1 MKVFLILP
9 MHLFEYNKYLNEM
22 DMIYIIEDFSSNYQH
37 KQKLMLHRA
46 SMKYYYDKISK
57 NYKNVIYI
65 DYSKINYDKIC
76 LGNDIYLF
84 DPIDKP
90 IIKKLAKYNVK
101 IIDTPAFIETRQDL
115 EDYRNKLTNKKNYYH
130 DRSFYKWMRK
140 KLNLLMDGDKPIGD
154 QWSYDKENRNPFSK
168 DYKEEKI
175 KTYTNEY
182 ITEAREYVNKNFKNN
197 FGNTDN
203 FYYPITHEETKE
215 HLKKFIIKRFETFG
229 KYQDAISKKVV
240 FGSHSV
246 LSPMLNIGLI
256 TPMTIITEV
265 MNYYRKNTNTLV
277 STEAFI
283 RQLIG
288 WRSYVRFIYIYHGEE
303 IMKMN
308 YLNHHNKLPK
318 SWYTETG
325 NFPIINDMIIKVK
338 EYAYLHH
345 IERLMIMGNFALLL
359 QIEPNEIYKW
369 FMTCFIDAY
378 EWVMV
383 PNVYGMSQYSLKT
396 ISMMTRPYISSSNY
410 IKKMS
415 DYKNEPWFKLWDALY
430 WYFLI
435 THSEILNKIYAFKAQ
450 INLLKKMDEDKKEN
464 YIKLAKTFV

>member
-1 MKVFLILP
+1 
-9 MHLFEYNKYLNEM
+9 MHLFEYNKYLDEM
-22 DMIYIIEDFSSNYQH
+22 DKIYIIEDFNNYQH

-57 NYKNVIYI
+57 KYKNIVYI
-65 DYSKINYDKIC
+65 DYSKINYNKIC
-76 LGNDIYLF
+76 IGNDIYLF

-90 IIKKLAKYNVK
+90 IIKKLAKYNIK

-115 EDYRNKLTNKKNYYH
+115 EEYRNKFTNKKNYYH

-140 KLNLLMDGDKPIGD
+140 KLNLLMNGDKPIGD
-154 QWSYDKENRNPFSK
+154 KWSYDKENRNPFGK

-182 ITEAREYVNKNFKNN
+182 ITEAKEYVNKNFKNN
-197 FGNTDN
+197 FGNTEN
-203 FYYPITHEETKE
+203 FYYPITHEETRE
-215 HLKKFIIKRFETFG
+215 HLKIFIIKRFETFG
-229 KYQDAISKKVV
+229 KYQDAISKKVI

-256 TPMTIITEV
+256 TPITIITEV
-265 MNYYRKNTNTLV
+265 MNYYKNNTNTLI

-303 IMKMN
+303 MMKMN
-308 YLNHHNKLPK
+308 NLNHHNKLPK
-318 SWYTETG
+318 SWYNSTG
-325 NFPIINDMIIKVK
+325 NLPIINDMILKAK

-383 PNVYGMSQYSLKT
+383 PNVYGMSQYSLKS
-396 ISMMTRPYISSSNY
+396 ISMMTRPYISTSNY

-415 DYKNEPWFKLWDALY
+415 DYKNEKWFNLWDALY
-430 WYFLI
+430 WYFLL
-435 THSEILNKIYAFKAQ
+435 THSELLNNIYAFKAQ
-450 INLLKKMDEDKKEN
+450 INLLKRMDENKKEN
-464 YIKLAKTFV
+464 YIKLAKTIL

>member
-1 MKVFLILP
+1 MKIFLILP
-9 MHLFEYNKYLNEM
+9 MHLFENNKYLQQM
-22 DMIYIIEDFSSNYQH
+22 DKIYIIEDFNNYQH

-57 NYKNVIYI
+57 NNKNVIYI
-65 DYSKINYDKIC
+65 DYSNINYDKIC
-76 LGNDIYLF
+76 MGCDIYLF

-90 IIKKLAKYNVK
+90 IIKKLSKYNIK
-101 IIDTPAFIETRQDL
+101 IIDTPAFIETREDL
-115 EDYRNKLTNKKNYYH
+115 EEYRNNFTNKKNYYH

-140 KLNLLMDGDKPIGD
+140 RLNLLMDGDKPVGD
-154 QWSYDKENRNPFSK
+154 KWSYDKENRNAFGK

-203 FYYPITHEETKE
+203 FYYPITHEETRD
-215 HLKKFIIKRFETFG
+215 HLRKFIIKRFETFG
-229 KYQDAISKKVV
+229 KYQDAISKKVI

-256 TPMTIITEV
+256 TPVTIITEV
-265 MNYYRKNTNTLV
+265 MNYYNKNKTTSLIT
-277 STEAFI
+277 TEAFI

-288 WRSYVRFIYIYHGEE
+288 WRSYTRFIYIYHGEE
-303 IMKMN
+303 MMKMN
-308 YLNHHNKLPK
+308 NLNHHNKLPK
-318 SWYTETG
+318 SWYNETG
-325 NFPIINDMIIKVK
+325 NFPIINDMISKVK

-345 IERLMIMGNFALLL
+345 IERLMIMGNLALLL
-359 QIEPNEIYKW
+359 QIDPNEIYKW

-383 PNVYGMSQYSLKT
+383 PNVYGMSQYSLKS

-415 DYKNEPWFKLWDALY
+415 DYKNEKWFNLWDALY
-430 WYFLI
+430 WYFLL
-435 THSEILNKIYAFKAQ
+435 THTELLNKIYAFKAQ
-450 INLLKKMDEDKKEN
+450 INYLKRMDENKKEN
-464 YIKLAKTFV
+464 YIKLAKTMV